1 MARDFEDIN
10 DIEQL
15 DDRELRGV
23 IRDHLAA
30 HNGLDINDIT
40 VEVKDGAVTLG
51 GRVGT
56 EGERR
61 IADHILTD
69 VLGINDFANELVID
83 PIRRAESPMDIDEHL
98 AEEERDEGL
107 LLGDRAVPLSPEAE
121 HLADDRADADLEG
134 TTDVQES
141 IESAAGWIPPESPTP
156 EGLSGT
162 DAQPEDY
169 GEQH

>member
-23 IRDHLAA
+23 IREHLAA
-30 HNGLDINDIT
+30 HNGLDIDDIT
-40 VEVKDGAVTLG
+40 VEVKNSVVTLC

-56 EGERR
+56 EAERR

-69 VLGINDFANELVID
+69 VLGITDFANELVID

-98 AEEERDEGL
+98 AEEDREEGL
-107 LLGDRAVPLSPEAE
+107 LLGDRAVPLSAEAE
-121 HLADDRADADLEG
+121 HLADLTDADLEG
-134 TTDVQES
+134 TTDVGES
-141 IESAAGWIPPESPTP
+141 IERAAGWIPPESATP

>member
-1 MARDFEDIN
+1 MARDFEDLN
-10 DIEQL
+10 NIEQL
-15 DDRELRGV
+15 DDRELRGM
-23 IRDHLAA
+23 IREHLAA
-30 HNGLDINDIT
+30 HNGLDIDDIT
-40 VEVKDGAVTLG
+40 VEVKNSVVTLC

-56 EGERR
+56 EAERR

-69 VLGINDFANELVID
+69 VLGITDFANELVID

-98 AEEERDEGL
+98 AEEDRDAGL
-107 LLGDRAVPLSPEAE
+107 LLGDRAVPLSRESE
-121 HLADDRADADLEG
+121 HLADLPGPDLEG

-141 IESAAGWIPPESPTP
+141 IERATGWVPPEGPTP

-162 DAQPEDY
+162 DAAPEDY

>member
-10 DIEQL
+10 DIERL

-30 HNGLDINDIT
+30 HNGLDINDLT
-40 VEVKDGAVTLG
+40 VDVKDGAVTLG

-69 VLGINDFANELVID
+69 VLGINDFSNEVVID

-98 AEEERDEGL
+98 AEEDREEGL

-121 HLADDRADADLEG
+121 HLADLPDADIEG

-141 IESAAGWIPPESPTP
+141 IERATGWIPPESPTP

>member
-10 DIEQL
+10 NIEQL

-40 VEVKDGAVTLG
+40 VEVKDGAVTLN

-98 AEEERDEGL
+98 AEEDRDDGL
-107 LLGDRAVPLSPEAE
+107 LLGDRAVPLSPEAA
-121 HLADDRADADLEG
+121 HLADVPGPDLEG

-141 IESAAGWIPPESPTP
+141 IERAAGWVPPESPTP
-156 EGLSGT
+156 EGFSGT

>member
-10 DIEQL
+10 DTEQL

-30 HNGLDINDIT
+30 HNGLDIDDIT
-40 VEVKDGAVTLG
+40 VEVRNGAVTLS

-69 VLGINDFANELVID
+69 VLGITDFANELVID

-98 AEEERDEGL
+98 AEEEREEGL

-121 HLADDRADADLEG
+121 HLADEVEADLDG

-141 IESAAGWIPPESPTP
+141 IERAAGWNPPEGPTP

-162 DAQPEDY
+162 DAMPEDY

>member
-1 MARDFEDIN
+1 MARDYEDIQN
-10 DIEQL
+10 LEQL
-15 DDRELRGV
+15 DDRE
-23 IRDHLAA
+23 IRDLVRERLAE
-30 HNGLDINDIT
+30 HNGIDIDDI
-40 VEVKDGAVTLG
+40 VVNVQNGAIALT

-69 VLGINDFANELVID
+69 VLGVQEFRNDLVID

-98 AEEERDEGL
+98 AEEDRESGL
-107 LLGDRAVPLSPEAE
+107 LLGDRPVPLNPEAE
-121 HLADDRADADLEG
+121 HLADDAETDLAG
-134 TTDVQES
+134 TTDVQDA
-141 IESAAGWIPPESPTP
+141 IEGAKSWNPPESPTP

-162 DAQPEDY
+162 DAGPAEY

>member
-1 MARDFEDIN
+1 MARDFEDLHN
-10 DIEQL
+10 IEQL

-23 IRDHLAA
+23 IREHLAA
-30 HNGLDINDIT
+30 HNGLDIDDIT
-40 VEVKDGAVTLG
+40 VEVKEGAVVLS

-69 VLGINDFANELVID
+69 VLGLTTFSNELVID

-98 AEEERDEGL
+98 AEEDREAGL

-121 HLADDRADADLEG
+121 HLADIPGPDIEG
-134 TTDVQES
+134 TTDVGDA
-141 IESAAGWIPPESPTP
+141 IERAASWNPPEGPTP
-156 EGLSGT
+156 EGMSGT
-162 DAQPEDY
+162 DAAPEDY